1 MGRVQFGEFQVINQG
16 QDALGVRRA
25 EEVRDGVNQ
34 ISRGLCPSGYVYFR
48 LWATIFVAVV
58 VIS

>member
-1 MGRVQFGEFQVINQG
+1 MP
-16 QDALGVRRA
+16 AGVRRA
-25 EEVRDGVNQ
+25 EEVRDGVSQ

-48 LWATIFVAVV
+48 LWATVFVAAV